1 MHPLTPK
8 KRAINGILLLDK
20 PKEMTS
26 NQALQT
32 VKQLFSASKV
42 GHTGSLDPLATGLL
56 PLCFGEATKFSQF
69 LLNADKTYSV
79 SACLGIRT
87 NTGDAEGEVIE
98 SRPVLNYSTDQLEAI
113 LSTFRGTIS
122 QIPPMFSALKH
133 KGRPLY
139 KLARQGI
146 VVERSPRTVTI
157 HSLRLLESNNTEKDS
172 NTTNDNLNDNA
183 GKNSSTKKINSQ
195 QLDFCQGA
203 EKMSNRSVYNIHEDC
218 ELSSNAGKNSS
229 AKRILNLE
237 IRCSKGTYIR
247 TLIEDIGEALGCGAY
262 VTDLRRLSVAN
273 YHAEQMV
280 SLEELQGLSLAE
292 CDQKLLSLDSLLN
305 EWPVLK
311 ISQAAAYYLYRGQA
325 VLLPNL
331 PKQGLLRLLL
341 QKSGQFIGVGEILE
355 DGRVA
360 PRRLVDLNKL
370 SIN

>member
-1 MHPLTPK
+1 MHPLISK
-8 KRAINGILLLDK
+8 KRSINGILLLDK
-20 PKEMTS
+20 PKKMTS

-69 LLNADKTYSV
+69 LLNADKTYIV
-79 SACLGIRT
+79 SACLGIKT

-98 SRPVLNYSTDQLEAI
+98 SRPVSNYSVDQLETV
-113 LSTFRGTIS
+113 LSAFRGTIS

-146 VVERSPRTVTI
+146 IVERSPRIVTI
-157 HSLRLLESNNTEKDS
+157 HSLRLLDRNNYADISNLHKDCDPRD
-172 NTTNDNLNDNA
+172 TQT
-183 GKNSSTKKINSQ
+183 
-195 QLDFCQGA
+195 
-203 EKMSNRSVYNIHEDC
+203 MSN
-218 ELSSNAGKNSS
+218 AKN
-229 AKRILNLE
+229 ILNLE
-237 IRCSKGTYIR
+237 IKCSKGTYIR
-247 TLIEDIGEALGCGAY
+247 TLIEDIGEALRCGAY
-262 VTDLRRLSVAN
+262 VSDLRRLGVAN
-273 YHAEQMV
+273 YYAEQMV
-280 SLEELQGLSLAE
+280 SLEELQTLSQAE

-305 EWPVLK
+305 EWPVLR

-341 QKSGQFIGVGEILE
+341 QESGRFIGVGEILE

-360 PRRLVDLNKL
+360 PRRLVNLNKL
-370 SIN
+370 SI

>member
-1 MHPLTPK
+1 MYPPSSK
-8 KRAINGILLLDK
+8 KRSINGILLLDK
-20 PKEMTS
+20 PKGMTS

-32 VKQLFSASKV
+32 AKQLFSASKA

-69 LLNADKTYSV
+69 LLNADKTYCV
-79 SACLGIRT
+79 SARLGFKT

-98 SRPVLNYSTDQLEAI
+98 TRPVTNYSTDQLESV
-113 LSTFRGTIS
+113 LSAFRGPIS

-139 KLARQGI
+139 KLARQGL
-146 VVERSPRTVTI
+146 VVERNPRTVTI
-157 HSLRLLESNNTEKDS
+157 HSLRLLDS
-172 NTTNDNLNDNA
+172 RDVDVVNL
-183 GKNSSTKKINSQ
+183 Q
-195 QLDFCQGA
+195 
-203 EKMSNRSVYNIHEDC
+203 
-218 ELSSNAGKNSS
+218 
-229 AKRILNLE
+229 

-262 VTDLRRLSVAN
+262 VHDLRRLGVAN
-273 YHAEQMV
+273 YLAAQMV
-280 SLEELQGLSLAE
+280 SLEELQSLSLAE

-311 ISQAAAYYLYRGQA
+311 ISQAAAYYLFRGQA

-331 PKQGLLRLLL
+331 PKQGFVRLLL
-341 QKSGQFIGVGEILE
+341 QESGQFIGVGEILD
-355 DGRVA
+355 DGRIT

-370 SIN
+370 SL

>member
-1 MHPLTPK
+1 MYPPSSK
-8 KRAINGILLLDK
+8 KRSINGILLLDK
-20 PKEMTS
+20 PKGMTS

-32 VKQLFSASKV
+32 AKQLFSASKA

-69 LLNADKTYSV
+69 LLNADKIYCV
-79 SACLGIRT
+79 SARLGFKT

-98 SRPVLNYSTDQLEAI
+98 TRPVANYSTDQLESV
-113 LSTFRGTIS
+113 LSAFRGPIS

-139 KLARQGI
+139 KLARQGL
-146 VVERSPRTVTI
+146 VVERNPRIVTI
-157 HSLRLLESNNTEKDS
+157 HSLRLLDG
-172 NTTNDNLNDNA
+172 NDE
-183 GKNSSTKKINSQ
+183 GIYSQ
-195 QLDFCQGA
+195 QLSFCQGA
-203 EKMSNRSVYNIHEDC
+203 AKTKQPECMSVHEDC
-218 ELSSNAGKNSS
+218 DPRDTQARLNAKS
-229 AKRILNLE
+229 ILNFE
-237 IRCSKGTYIR
+237 IKCSKGTYIR

-262 VTDLRRLSVAN
+262 VHDLRRLGVAN
-273 YHAEQMV
+273 YLAAQMV
-280 SLEELQGLSLAE
+280 SLEELQSLSLAE

-311 ISQAAAYYLYRGQA
+311 ISQAAAYYLFRGQA

-331 PKQGLLRLLL
+331 PKQGFVRLLL
-341 QKSGQFIGVGEILE
+341 QESGQFIGVGEILD

-370 SIN
+370 SN

>member
-1 MHPLTPK
+1 MHPLISK
-8 KRAINGILLLDK
+8 KRSINGILLLDK
-20 PKEMTS
+20 PKKMTS

-69 LLNADKTYSV
+69 LLNADKTYIV
-79 SACLGIRT
+79 SACLGIKT

-98 SRPVLNYSTDQLEAI
+98 SRPVSNYSVDQLETV
-113 LSTFRGTIS
+113 LSAFRGTIS

-157 HSLRLLESNNTEKDS
+157 HSLRLLDRNKHADISNLHKDCDPRD
-172 NTTNDNLNDNA
+172 TQT
-183 GKNSSTKKINSQ
+183 
-195 QLDFCQGA
+195 
-203 EKMSNRSVYNIHEDC
+203 MSN
-218 ELSSNAGKNSS
+218 
-229 AKRILNLE
+229 AKSILNLE
-237 IRCSKGTYIR
+237 INCSKGTYIR
-247 TLIEDIGEALGCGAY
+247 TLIEDIGEALRCGAY
-262 VTDLRRLSVAN
+262 VSDLRRLRVAD

-280 SLEELQGLSLAE
+280 SLEELQTLSQAE
-292 CDQKLLSLDSLLN
+292 CDQKLLSLDSMLN
-305 EWPVLK
+305 EWPGLK

-341 QKSGQFIGVGEILE
+341 QESGRFIGVGEILE
-355 DGRVA
+355 DGRVT
-360 PRRLVDLNKL
+360 PRRLVDLNK
-370 SIN
+370 

>member
-1 MHPLTPK
+1 MHPPRSK
-8 KRAINGILLLDK
+8 KRSINGILLLDK
-20 PKEMTS
+20 PKGMTS

-32 VKQLFSASKV
+32 AKQLFSASKA

-69 LLNADKTYSV
+69 LLNADKIYCV
-79 SACLGIRT
+79 SARLGVKT

-98 SRPVLNYSTDQLEAI
+98 TRPVTNYSTDQLESV
-113 LSTFRGTIS
+113 LSAFRGPIS

-139 KLARQGI
+139 KLARQGL
-146 VVERSPRTVTI
+146 VVERNPRTVTI
-157 HSLRLLESNNTEKDS
+157 HSLRLLDS
-172 NTTNDNLNDNA
+172 RDVN
-183 GKNSSTKKINSQ
+183 
-195 QLDFCQGA
+195 
-203 EKMSNRSVYNIHEDC
+203 VV
-218 ELSSNAGKNSS
+218 
-229 AKRILNLE
+229 NLE

-262 VTDLRRLSVAN
+262 VHNLRRLGVAN
-273 YHAEQMV
+273 YLAEQMV
-280 SLEELQGLSLAE
+280 SLEELQSLSLAE

-311 ISQAAAYYLYRGQA
+311 ISQAAAYYLFRGQA

-331 PKQGLLRLLL
+331 PKQGFVRLLL
-341 QKSGQFIGVGEILE
+341 QESGQFIGVGEILD
-355 DGRVA
+355 DGRIT

-370 SIN
+370 SL

>member
-1 MHPLTPK
+1 MHPLISK
-8 KRAINGILLLDK
+8 KRSINGILLLDK
-20 PKEMTS
+20 PKKMTS

-69 LLNADKTYSV
+69 LLNADKTYIV
-79 SACLGIRT
+79 SACLGIKT

-98 SRPVLNYSTDQLEAI
+98 SRPVTNYSVDQLETV
-113 LSTFRGTIS
+113 LSAFRGTIS

-157 HSLRLLESNNTEKDS
+157 HSLRLLDRNKHADISNIHKDCYPRD
-172 NTTNDNLNDNA
+172 TQT
-183 GKNSSTKKINSQ
+183 
-195 QLDFCQGA
+195 
-203 EKMSNRSVYNIHEDC
+203 MSN
-218 ELSSNAGKNSS
+218 
-229 AKRILNLE
+229 AKSILNLE
-237 IRCSKGTYIR
+237 INCSKGTYIR
-247 TLIEDIGEALGCGAY
+247 TLIEDIGEALRCGAY
-262 VTDLRRLSVAN
+262 VSDLRRLRVAD

-280 SLEELQGLSLAE
+280 SLEELQTLSQAE
-292 CDQKLLSLDSLLN
+292 CDQKLLSLDSMLN

-341 QKSGQFIGVGEILE
+341 QESGRFIGVGEILE

-360 PRRLVDLNKL
+360 PRRLVDLTKL
-370 SIN
+370 SI

>member
-1 MHPLTPK
+1 MHPLISK
-8 KRAINGILLLDK
+8 KRSINGILLLDK
-20 PKEMTS
+20 PKKMTS

-69 LLNADKTYSV
+69 LLNSDKTYIV
-79 SACLGIRT
+79 SACLGNKT

-98 SRPVLNYSTDQLEAI
+98 SRPVFNYSVDQLETV
-113 LSTFRGTIS
+113 LSAFRGTIS

-146 VVERSPRTVTI
+146 TVERSPRTVII
-157 HSLRLLESNNTEKDS
+157 HSLRLLDRNNHADISNLHKDCDLRD
-172 NTTNDNLNDNA
+172 TQT
-183 GKNSSTKKINSQ
+183 
-195 QLDFCQGA
+195 
-203 EKMSNRSVYNIHEDC
+203 MSN
-218 ELSSNAGKNSS
+218 AKN
-229 AKRILNLE
+229 ILNLE
-237 IRCSKGTYIR
+237 IKCSKGTYIR
-247 TLIEDIGEALGCGAY
+247 TLIEDIGEALRCGAY
-262 VTDLRRLSVAN
+262 VSDLRRLGVAD
-273 YHAEQMV
+273 YRAEQMV
-280 SLEELQGLSLAE
+280 SLEELQTLSQAE
-292 CDQKLLSLDSLLN
+292 CDQKLLSLDSMLN

-341 QKSGQFIGVGEILE
+341 QESGRFIGVGEILE

-370 SIN
+370 SI

>member
-1 MHPLTPK
+1 MHPLISK
-8 KRAINGILLLDK
+8 KRSINGILLLDK
-20 PKEMTS
+20 PKKMTS

-69 LLNADKTYSV
+69 LLNADKTYMV
-79 SACLGIRT
+79 SACLGIKT

-98 SRPVLNYSTDQLEAI
+98 SRPVSNYSVNQLETV
-113 LSTFRGTIS
+113 LSAFRGTIS

-146 VVERSPRTVTI
+146 TVERSPRTVTI
-157 HSLRLLESNNTEKDS
+157 HSLRLLDRNNHADISKLNKDCDPRD
-172 NTTNDNLNDNA
+172 TQT
-183 GKNSSTKKINSQ
+183 
-195 QLDFCQGA
+195 
-203 EKMSNRSVYNIHEDC
+203 MSN
-218 ELSSNAGKNSS
+218 AKN
-229 AKRILNLE
+229 ILNLE
-237 IRCSKGTYIR
+237 IKCSKGTYIR
-247 TLIEDIGEALGCGAY
+247 TLIEDIGEALKCGAY
-262 VTDLRRLSVAN
+262 VSDLRRLGVAD

-280 SLEELQGLSLAE
+280 SLEELQTLSQAD

-305 EWPVLK
+305 EWPGLK

-341 QKSGQFIGVGEILE
+341 QESGRFIGVGEILE
-355 DGRVA
+355 DGRVT

-370 SIN
+370 SI

>member
-1 MHPLTPK
+1 MHSLTPK
-8 KRAINGILLLDK
+8 KRAIDGILLLDK
-20 PKEMTS
+20 PKEVTS
-26 NQALQT
+26 NQALQK

-87 NTGDAEGEVIE
+87 STGDAEGEVIE

-157 HSLRLLESNNTEKDS
+157 HSLRLLESNNTEK
-172 NTTNDNLNDNA
+172 
-183 GKNSSTKKINSQ
+183 NSSTKKINSQ

-203 EKMSNRSVYNIHEDC
+203 EKMSNRNVYNIHEDC

-370 SIN
+370 SIS

>member
-1 MHPLTPK
+1 MHSLISK
-8 KRAINGILLLDK
+8 KRSINGILLLDK

-26 NQALQT
+26 NQALQR

-69 LLNADKTYSV
+69 LLNADKTYLV

-87 NTGDAEGEVIE
+87 NTGDAEGDAIE
-98 SRPVLNYSTDQLEAI
+98 SRPVPNYSSDQLEAI
-113 LSTFRGTIS
+113 LSAFRGTIS
-122 QIPPMFSALKH
+122 QIPPMFSALKY

-157 HSLRLLESNNTEKDS
+157 HSLR
-172 NTTNDNLNDNA
+172 
-183 GKNSSTKKINSQ
+183 
-195 QLDFCQGA
+195 
-203 EKMSNRSVYNIHEDC
+203 MSNPNVFKVHEDC
-218 ELSSNAGKNSS
+218 ELNGNVEKNLNAK
-229 AKRILNLE
+229 KIFNLE

-262 VTDLRRLSVAN
+262 VSDLRRVSVAN

-280 SLEELQGLSLAE
+280 SLEDLQRLSQAE
-292 CDQKLLSLDSLLN
+292 CHQKLLSLDSLLN

-331 PKQGLLRLLL
+331 PKHGLLRLLL

-355 DGRVA
+355 DGRIA

-370 SIN
+370 SI

>member
-1 MHPLTPK
+1 MHPLISK
-8 KRAINGILLLDK
+8 KRSINGILLLDK
-20 PKEMTS
+20 PKKMTS

-69 LLNADKTYSV
+69 LLNADKTYIV
-79 SACLGIRT
+79 SACLGIKT

-98 SRPVLNYSTDQLEAI
+98 SRPVSNYSVDQLETV
-113 LSTFRGTIS
+113 LSAFRGTIS

-146 VVERSPRTVTI
+146 IVERSPRIVTI
-157 HSLRLLESNNTEKDS
+157 HSLRLLNRDKHADISNLHKDCDPCD
-172 NTTNDNLNDNA
+172 TQT
-183 GKNSSTKKINSQ
+183 
-195 QLDFCQGA
+195 
-203 EKMSNRSVYNIHEDC
+203 MSNVKS
-218 ELSSNAGKNSS
+218 
-229 AKRILNLE
+229 ILNLE
-237 IRCSKGTYIR
+237 IKCSKGTYIR
-247 TLIEDIGEALGCGAY
+247 TLIEDIGEALRCGAY
-262 VTDLRRLSVAN
+262 VSDLRRLGVAD

-280 SLEELQGLSLAE
+280 SLEELQSLSQAE

-305 EWPVLK
+305 EWPVLR

-341 QKSGQFIGVGEILE
+341 QESGRFIGVGEILE
-355 DGRVA
+355 DGRVT
-360 PRRLVDLNKL
+360 PRRLVDLNK
-370 SIN
+370 

>member
-1 MHPLTPK
+1 MHPLTSK
-8 KRAINGILLLDK
+8 KRSINGILLLDK
-20 PKEMTS
+20 PKGMTS

-32 VKQLFSASKV
+32 AKQLFSASKV

-69 LLNADKTYSV
+69 LLNADKIYCV
-79 SACLGIRT
+79 SARLGIKT

-98 SRPVLNYSTDQLEAI
+98 SRPVSNYSVAQLEAI
-113 LSTFRGTIS
+113 LSTFRGSIS

-146 VVERSPRTVTI
+146 VVERNPRAVTI
-157 HSLRLLESNNTEKDS
+157 HSLSLLDSTDES
-172 NTTNDNLNDNA
+172 L
-183 GKNSSTKKINSQ
+183 
-195 QLDFCQGA
+195 
-203 EKMSNRSVYNIHEDC
+203 
-218 ELSSNAGKNSS
+218 
-229 AKRILNLE
+229 LNLE
-237 IRCSKGTYIR
+237 IKCSKGTYIR

-262 VTDLRRLSVAN
+262 VHDLRRLGVAN
-273 YHAEQMV
+273 YLAEQMV
-280 SLEELQGLSLAE
+280 SLEELQTLSLAE

-305 EWPVLK
+305 EWTVLK

-331 PKQGLLRLLL
+331 PKQGFVRLLL
-341 QKSGQFIGVGEILE
+341 QDSGRFIGVGEILE

-370 SIN
+370 SI

>member
-1 MHPLTPK
+1 MHSLTSK
-8 KRAINGILLLDK
+8 KRSINGILLLDK

-32 VKQLFSASKV
+32 VKKLFSASKV

-98 SRPVLNYSTDQLEAI
+98 SRPVPSYSSDQLDAI
-113 LSTFRGTIS
+113 LSAFRGTIS

-146 VVERSPRTVTI
+146 VIERSPRTVTI
-157 HSLRLLESNNTEKDS
+157 HSLR
-172 NTTNDNLNDNA
+172 
-183 GKNSSTKKINSQ
+183 
-195 QLDFCQGA
+195 
-203 EKMSNRSVYNIHEDC
+203 MSNQSVFKIDEDC
-218 ELSSNAGKNSS
+218 ELSGNAEKNLST
-229 AKRILNLE
+229 KRILNLE

-262 VTDLRRLSVAN
+262 VSDLRRLSVAN

-280 SLEELQGLSLAE
+280 SLEALQRLSQSE
-292 CDQKLLSLDSLLN
+292 CDLKLLGLDSLLN

-325 VLLPNL
+325 ILLPNL

-355 DGRVA
+355 DGRIA

-370 SIN
+370 SI

>member
-1 MHPLTPK
+1 MHPLTSK
-8 KRAINGILLLDK
+8 KRSINGILLLDK
-20 PKEMTS
+20 PKGITS

-69 LLNADKTYSV
+69 LLNADKIYSV
-79 SACLGIRT
+79 SACLGIKT

-98 SRPVLNYSTDQLEAI
+98 SRPVANYSLDQLESV
-113 LSTFRGTIS
+113 LSTFRGSIS
-122 QIPPMFSALKH
+122 QIPPMFSALKY

-146 VVERSPRTVTI
+146 VVERSPRSVTI
-157 HSLRLLESNNTEKDS
+157 HSLRLIDS
-172 NTTNDNLNDNA
+172 NDA
-183 GKNSSTKKINSQ
+183 GVDSQ
-195 QLDFCQGA
+195 QLSVWQGVG
-203 EKMSNRSVYNIHEDC
+203 KMKQPECINLHEDC
-218 ELSSNAGKNSS
+218 KLSDSLDKSQS
-229 AKRILNLE
+229 AKSMLNLE
-237 IRCSKGTYIR
+237 IKCSKGTYIR

-262 VTDLRRLSVAN
+262 VQDLRRLGVAH
-273 YHAEQMV
+273 YLAEQMV
-280 SLEELQGLSLAE
+280 SLAELQRSSQAE
-292 CDQKLLSLDSLLN
+292 CDQKLLRLDSLLE

-311 ISQAAAYYLYRGQA
+311 VSQAAAYYLYRGQA

-341 QKSGQFIGVGEILE
+341 QESGRFMGVGEILE
-355 DGRVA
+355 DGRLA

-370 SIN
+370 TI

>member
-1 MHPLTPK
+1 MYPPSSK
-8 KRAINGILLLDK
+8 KRSINGILLLDK
-20 PKEMTS
+20 PKGMTS

-32 VKQLFSASKV
+32 AKQLFSASKA

-69 LLNADKTYSV
+69 LLNADKTYCV
-79 SACLGIRT
+79 SARLGFKT

-98 SRPVLNYSTDQLEAI
+98 TRPVANYSTDQLENV
-113 LSTFRGTIS
+113 LSAFRGPIS

-139 KLARQGI
+139 KLARQGL
-146 VVERSPRTVTI
+146 VVERNPRTVTI
-157 HSLRLLESNNTEKDS
+157 HSLRLLDS
-172 NTTNDNLNDNA
+172 RDVD
-183 GKNSSTKKINSQ
+183 
-195 QLDFCQGA
+195 
-203 EKMSNRSVYNIHEDC
+203 VV
-218 ELSSNAGKNSS
+218 
-229 AKRILNLE
+229 NLE

-262 VTDLRRLSVAN
+262 VHDLRRLGVAN
-273 YHAEQMV
+273 YLAAQMV
-280 SLEELQGLSLAE
+280 SLEELQSLSLAE

-311 ISQAAAYYLYRGQA
+311 ISQAAAYYLFRGQA

-331 PKQGLLRLLL
+331 PKQGFVRLLL
-341 QKSGQFIGVGEILE
+341 QESGQFIGVGEILD
-355 DGRVA
+355 DGRIT

-370 SIN
+370 SL

>member
-1 MHPLTPK
+1 MHSLTSK
-8 KRAINGILLLDK
+8 KRSINGILLLDK

-32 VKQLFSASKV
+32 VKKLFLASKV

-98 SRPVLNYSTDQLEAI
+98 SRPVPSYSSDQLDVI
-113 LSTFRGTIS
+113 LSVFRGTIS

-146 VVERSPRTVTI
+146 VIERSPRTVTI
-157 HSLRLLESNNTEKDS
+157 HSLR
-172 NTTNDNLNDNA
+172 
-183 GKNSSTKKINSQ
+183 
-195 QLDFCQGA
+195 
-203 EKMSNRSVYNIHEDC
+203 MSNQSVFKIDEDC
-218 ELSSNAGKNSS
+218 ELSGNAEKNLS

-262 VTDLRRLSVAN
+262 VSDLRRLSVAN

-280 SLEELQGLSLAE
+280 SLEALQRLSQSE
-292 CDQKLLSLDSLLN
+292 CDQKLLGLDSLLN

-341 QKSGQFIGVGEILE
+341 QKSGQFIGVGKILE
-355 DGRVA
+355 DGRIA
-360 PRRLVDLNKL
+360 PWRLVDLNKL
-370 SIN
+370 SI

>member
-1 MHPLTPK
+1 MHPLSSK
-8 KRAINGILLLDK
+8 KRSINGILLLDK
-20 PKEMTS
+20 PKGMTS

-32 VKQLFSASKV
+32 TKQLFSASKV

-69 LLNADKTYSV
+69 LLNADKTYRV
-79 SACLGIRT
+79 SAHLGIKT
-87 NTGDAEGEVIE
+87 NTGDAEGEVIA
-98 SRPVLNYSTDQLEAI
+98 SRPIANYSLLQLESI
-113 LSTFRGTIS
+113 LSTFRGSIA

-146 VVERSPRTVTI
+146 VVERNPRTVTI
-157 HSLRLLESNNTEKDS
+157 HSLRLLDYSDG
-172 NTTNDNLNDNA
+172 DLY
-183 GKNSSTKKINSQ
+183 SQ
-195 QLDFCQGA
+195 QLGFWQVPRPC
-203 EKMSNRSVYNIHEDC
+203 SNHGISNLHEDG
-218 ELSSNAGKNSS
+218 EPRDNTDKNAVKS
-229 AKRILNLE
+229 ILNLE
-237 IRCSKGTYIR
+237 IKCSKGTYIR

-262 VTDLRRLSVAN
+262 VHALRRLGVAN

-280 SLEELQGLSLAE
+280 SLEELETLSLAE
-292 CDQKLLSLDSLLN
+292 CDQKLLSLDSLLK

-331 PKQGLLRLLL
+331 PKQGFLSLVL
-341 QKSGQFIGVGEILE
+341 QESGRFIGVGKILE

-360 PRRLVDLNKL
+360 PSRLVDLNVKY
-370 SIN
+370 